1 MFVVAITHKHNG
13 PSRVTSRNLSTLFTF
28 MLVLRKP
35 LFRPL
40 LQIVRFNA
48 TVAQLP
54 QVPPPSNEGAKT
66 HGRRRRKIP
75 PKRPDISL
83 DNPRKWNRPLGEGVI
98 PAYDLALHVLRRD
111 SKNLKA
117 ELKILRAQIAE
128 KEKAYKAL
136 EERADA
142 LPPGADIRDELER
155 LDEEL
160 EELMK
165 KADIVE
171 VQGEVNLPSVRW
183 TLNNAMGMLKLLPF
197 NLTYHLYQ
205 VDMSK
210 VSHRHLVAQKWRKD
224 GDLDLLV
231 SIG

>member
-1 MFVVAITHKHNG
+1 
-13 PSRVTSRNLSTLFTF
+13 

-35 LFRPL
+35 LLRPL
-40 LQIVRFNA
+40 LQIIRSNA
-48 TVAQLP
+48 TVAHISQSP
-54 QVPPPSNEGAKT
+54 QVPPPLNEGAKT

-83 DNPRKWNRPLGEGVI
+83 ENPRKWNRPLGEGVV

-117 ELKILRAQIAE
+117 EVKILRAQIAE
-128 KEKAYKAL
+128 KEKEYKAL
-136 EERADA
+136 QERADA
-142 LPPGADIRDELER
+142 LPEAERVRMRDDLES

-183 TLNNAMGMLKLLPF
+183 TLNNAMGM
-197 NLTYHLYQ
+197 
-205 VDMSK
+205 
-210 VSHRHLVAQKWRKD
+210 
-224 GDLDLLV
+224 
-231 SIG
+231 